1 MSRRPMPHTVLGCQ
15 VSKMINSDTCPRPT
29 TGGER
34 GRDRDRRLRRGH
46 GLRRRLLRGAAAEG
60 RRLVPGLVRRLLTAA
75 RA

>member
-1 MSRRPMPHTVLGCQ
+1 MPHTVLEYQ

-34 GRDRDRRLRRGH
+34 GGDRDRRLRRGH
-46 GLRRRLLRGAAAEG
+46 GLLRGAAAER

-75 RA
+75 HA